1 MKKLIGFLL
10 ALALGA
16 SAFGQLRLENLF
28 QNSNLGS
35 ITPESYDRVLYFDNS
50 GSRSANTKVG
60 YLTWSNFI
68 AGVVADDALETAY
81 LQTGRITV
89 DTNTVVADAAAATDY
104 ITLLAGDLLYVD
116 GAYIEAGWAAGDFVE
131 FNNADSNATT
141 LDTLN
146 IGAGTLSAS
155 FHTNDWYFYATQ
167 DCTIYINLGDT
178 VSVADGVEAII
189 IYTINR

>member
-1 MKKLIGFLL
+1 MKKLIGILL

-28 QNSNLGS
+28 QNKNLGT

-50 GSRSANTKVG
+50 GSRSANAKVG
-60 YLTWSNFI
+60 YLTWANFI
-68 AGVVADDALETAY
+68 AGVVADDALKTAY

-116 GAYIEAGWAAGDFVE
+116 GAYIEAGWDGTDFVE

-146 IGAGTLSAS
+146 IGVSVG
-155 FHTNDWYFYATQ
+155 FHTNGWYFYATQ

>member
-28 QNSNLGS
+28 QNRNLGS

-68 AGVVADDALETAY
+68 AGVDDALKTAY

-104 ITLLAGDLLYVD
+104 IALSSGDLLHVL
-116 GAYIEAGWAAGDFVE
+116 GAYIEAGWDGTDFVE

-146 IGAGTLSAS
+146 IGSGTLSAT

>member
-28 QNSNLGS
+28 QNRNLGS

-68 AGVVADDALETAY
+68 AGVDDALKTAY

-104 ITLLAGDLLYVD
+104 ISLSSGDLLHVL
-116 GAYIEAGWAAGDFVE
+116 GAYIEAGWADGDFVE

-146 IGAGTLSAS
+146 IGPGTLSAT